1 MVDLF
6 TSCNITIVWKSFV
19 CSSLLYLSEKYPML
33 FIPRSQLF
41 KNFFNSRITCKPCSS
56 LQNTK
61 KIIFVTLEFLLGT
74 NLLVE
79 NMLHY
84 TSIMNWSDA
93 KPLYKLQ
100 DRRNIERILHKSTFL
115 YEFVK
120 DNHYS
125 IPGADNCS
133 QAKETLWLCENIIW
147 ETLQPNTFI
156 FKILRF
162 SMHISTY
169 F

>member
-1 MVDLF
+1 LTYLPVVTKQLCGKVLF
-6 TSCNITIVWKSFV
+6 AAAFSIFQKNTLCCLFPEASCSKTFSIHGSPVHHV
-19 CSSLLYLSEKYPML
+19 ALYRTP
-33 FIPRSQLF
+33 
-41 KNFFNSRITCKPCSS
+41 
-56 LQNTK
+56 K

-84 TSIMNWSDA
+84 TSIMNWSDG
-93 KPLYKLQ
+93 KPWYKLQ
-100 DRRNIERILHKSTFL
+100 DRRKIERILHKPTFL
-115 YEFVK
+115 WEFFK
-120 DNHYS
+120 DNNYS

-133 QAKETLWLCENIIW
+133 QAKEILSLCEN
-147 ETLQPNTFI
+147 TSI

-162 SMHISTY
+162 SMHINTY